1 MRDVLFCII
10 RCGTPIIESYDL
22 DVLRRTIMY
31 YTVRSVYFRVLFCTN
46 NSDLGT
52 PINELYDLDVLRRT
66 IMYYTVRSVYS
77 RVLFCTNRY
86 DFAIPPSSAE
96 IIRRSSHQDTIAEI
110 RFWRVAGSIDET
122 PTQNVR
128 ESKNIVREAER
139 YY

>member
-1 MRDVLFCII
+1 
-10 RCGTPIIESYDL
+10 
-22 DVLRRTIMY
+22 MY
-31 YTVRSVYFRVLFCTN
+31 SRVLFCTN

-66 IMYYTVRSVYS
+66 IMYKKVCSVYS
-77 RVLFCTNRY
+77 RVLFCTNPY
-86 DFAIPPSSAE
+86 DLATPLSSAE
-96 IIRRSSHQDTIAEI
+96 ITRTSTHQNTFSEI
-110 RFWRVAGSIDET
+110 RFWRVGGSIDET